1 MFRELGETV
10 ARVAQVTPGG
20 VLMFFPSYRVQE
32 TAYEEWAN
40 LGLIEKIEAH
50 KALLR
55 EPKDSVQYQQM
66 MELYYSHI
74 FEGEKR
80 GAVLM
85 GVCRGRISEGLDF
98 TDNAAR
104 CVIVVGIPFPLV
116 KEPRVIFKKHYLD
129 SRCKDYNQPQALRS
143 LNGNS
148 WYN

>member
-1 MFRELGETV
+1 M
-10 ARVAQVTPGG
+10 
-20 VLMFFPSYRVQE
+20 
-32 TAYEEWAN
+32 
-40 LGLIEKIEAH
+40 
-50 KALLR
+50 
-55 EPKDSVQYQQM
+55 D
-66 MELYYSHI
+66 LYYSHI

-104 CVIVVGIPFPLV
+104 CVMIVGIPFPLV

-129 SRCKDYNQPQALRS
+129 SRCKDYSQPQALRS

-148 WYN
+148 WYNQQASRAVN